1 MMPEADF
8 DDSKTPKCSN
18 LSKRVCDAALLLD
31 YALTKGIDVDPAT
44 NRAIRA
50 IQQRKQPIDDFDT
63 DIEENGHPEY
73 EQIILKFDE
82 AFRDLSAMMKPVRA
96 DTLRATNPK
105 CGRTYM
111 SLGLGTLR
119 SEAEIW
125 SFKMWMFTG
134 FALLFIATTEF
145 LQELATGWYPLNS
158 GFEMDWVY
166 DMHLFLVGFN
176 ILLPFFYGLLGACL
190 YLLPKCHDFVSNRS
204 FDPLRIAEYKSRML
218 LGFASGGIVMYF
230 VSQIGVGDAN
240 EAPNGDEII
249 QLSAPVLAI
258 IAGYNTDFIFQAIE
272 RMVAAILP
280 KVGVASAK
288 RAQSDKPSVHKVSVQ
303 SLTESLLAATDESDK
318 VIIRSLLESARKNL

>member
-1 MMPEADF
+1 MPEADS
-8 DDSKTPKCSN
+8 DDPDTPKRSN
-18 LSKRVCDAALLLD
+18 LAKRICDAALLLD
-31 YALTKGIDVDPAT
+31 YALAKGIDIDSAT
-44 NRAIRA
+44 NKAIRVL
-50 IQQRKQPIDDFDT
+50 QRRKQFIIDSDVGLV
-63 DIEENGHPEY
+63 DIANPEY
-73 EQIILKFDE
+73 EKILLKFDD
-82 AFRDLSAMMKPVRA
+82 AYRDLSATMKPVRA
-96 DTLRATNPK
+96 DTLRATDPD
-105 CGRTYM
+105 CGRIYL

-204 FDPLRIAEYKSRML
+204 FDRLRIAEYKSRML

-230 VSQIGVGDAN
+230 VSQIAVGDAN
-240 EAPNGDEII
+240 EAADGDEII
-249 QLSAPVLAI
+249 KLSAPVLAI

-272 RMVAAILP
+272 RLVAAILP
-280 KVGVASAK
+280 KVGIASAK
-288 RAQSDKPSVHKVSVQ
+288 RAQPANPGIHKVSIQ
-303 SLTESLLAATDESDK
+303 SLTDALLASENEADK
-318 VIIRSLLESARKNL
+318 VIIRSMLEAARKRL

>member
-1 MMPEADF
+1 MKLFQQPVKTALEQLEAALNWV
-8 DDSKTPKCSN
+8 KEPPR
-18 LSKRVCDAALLLD
+18 SKRSGSALWS
-31 YALTKGIDVDPAT
+31 LTRKRHWAKEEEKRAGVKGV
-44 NRAIRA
+44 
-50 IQQRKQPIDDFDT
+50 
-63 DIEENGHPEY
+63 
-73 EQIILKFDE
+73 
-82 AFRDLSAMMKPVRA
+82 
-96 DTLRATNPK
+96 
-105 CGRTYM
+105 
-111 SLGLGTLR
+111 
-119 SEAEIW
+119 
-125 SFKMWMFTG
+125 
-134 FALLFIATTEF
+134 
-145 LQELATGWYPLNS
+145 
-158 GFEMDWVY
+158 
-166 DMHLFLVGFN
+166 
-176 ILLPFFYGLLGACL
+176 
-190 YLLPKCHDFVSNRS
+190 HDFVSNRS